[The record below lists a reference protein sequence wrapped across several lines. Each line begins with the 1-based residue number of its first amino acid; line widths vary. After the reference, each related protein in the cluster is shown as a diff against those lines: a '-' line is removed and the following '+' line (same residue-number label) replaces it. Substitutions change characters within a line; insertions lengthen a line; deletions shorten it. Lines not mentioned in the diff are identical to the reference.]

1 MEERILGRP
10 QAVGDEQTQCGKASE
25 VGSRWPNAGTWLFS
39 TRHLAAKLIALV
51 GVAFF
56 IHGSVVTTSRYF
68 RESAMNRAYTD
79 VLEGIRSGNDRLIID
94 RAASYLEQ
102 VDPSTTDLRASQVV
116 LFLRE
121 AVLRETV
128 RLTTVGSE
136 EDAAALLKKSDQ
148 ITAHW
153 PMAAEGRGEAL
164 REGGTP

>member
-10 QAVGDEQTQCGKASE
+10 QAVGGEQTQSAKASE
-25 VGSRWPNAGTWLFS
+25 VGSRWLNAGTWLFS

-51 GVAFF
+51 GVALF

-68 RESAMNRAYTD
+68 RERAMNRAYTD
-79 VLEGIRSGNDRLIID
+79 VLEGIRNGNDGLIIG

-116 LFLRE
+116 QFLRE
-121 AVLRETV
+121 AVLREAV
-128 RLTTVGSE
+128 RLTRVGSE

-148 ITAHW
+148 ITARW
-153 PMAAEGRGEAL
+153 PMVAEGRGGTS